1 MDRNA
6 GPRLLAIDDSANSA
20 DLVARVASRCGW
32 DAQAAVDAKTARQ
45 LLSEWRPTVLTLD
58 LCMPDSDGI
67 DVMGMLQEQHFTGEV
82 VIISGQ
88 EEWMRKSA
96 CRLAEARGLRIA
108 GEMQKPIDVAA
119 LQGILERLRPV
130 A

>member
-1 MDRNA
+1 MDRDA
-6 GPRLLAIDDSANSA
+6 GPRLLAIDDSPNSA
-20 DLVARVASRCGW
+20 DLVARVATRCGW
-32 DAQAAVDAKTARQ
+32 DAQAAVDMKTARH

-58 LCMPDSDGI
+58 LCMPESDGI
-67 DVMGMLQEQHFTGEV
+67 DVMGILQQQNFTGEV

-96 CRLAEARGLRIA
+96 CRLAEARGLKIA

-119 LQGILERLRPV
+119 LQGMLERLRPV